1 MIYKKSGENY
11 KKKKITLGLVAARKG
26 SIGVKGKNLIK
37 IRNQEIT
44 KIALNLAIK
53 CTAIDNVILSTDS
66 HKILNLIKK
75 NKKLLKLK
83 RNKSLAKNNTPMLSV
98 MKNAIVFFEKI
109 KKKKISNLVIF
120 DPTSPL
126 RSEEDIKNAIKIF
139 EKKKPDLLLSA
150 HEAQHNPY
158 FSMVEKKEKYF
169 QLCKNPK
176 KNPGTRQQVPRV
188 YEINTIVW
196 IYSRKAIFSGNK
208 RIPKR
213 TLIFKTPINRSIDI
227 DTKDDINR
235 IYFYLNKKKYAK

>member
-75 NKKLLKLK
+75 NKKLLKFK

-98 MKNAIVFFEKI
+98 MKNAIVFF
-109 KKKKISNLVIF
+109 
-120 DPTSPL
+120 
-126 RSEEDIKNAIKIF
+126 
-139 EKKKPDLLLSA
+139 
-150 HEAQHNPY
+150 
-158 FSMVEKKEKYF
+158 
-169 QLCKNPK
+169 
-176 KNPGTRQQVPRV
+176 
-188 YEINTIVW
+188 
-196 IYSRKAIFSGNK
+196 
-208 RIPKR
+208 
-213 TLIFKTPINRSIDI
+213 
-227 DTKDDINR
+227 
-235 IYFYLNKKKYAK
+235 

>member
-98 MKNAIVFFEKI
+98 MKNAIIFFEKI

-126 RSEEDIKNAIKIF
+126 RSQEDIKNAIENYLVSEYQEKMRF
-139 EKKKPDLLLSA
+139 EKAEERFKNSKEEDYMSL
-150 HEAQHNPY
+150 EE
-158 FSMVEKKEKYF
+158 VREK
-169 QLCKNPK
+169 L
-176 KNPGTRQQVPRV
+176 
-188 YEINTIVW
+188 
-196 IYSRKAIFSGNK
+196 
-208 RIPKR
+208 
-213 TLIFKTPINRSIDI
+213 
-227 DTKDDINR
+227 
-235 IYFYLNKKKYAK
+235 

>member
-98 MKNAIVFFEKI
+98 IKNAIVFFEKI

-169 QLCKNPK
+169 QLCKNPE